1 MLVLRRCRRHETDDE
16 SMVLLQDVLMLSY
29 LMLLTVYCTSP
40 DEGRCEFDI
49 GLLMIS
55 TGCDWPTNLKYG
67 TFKSLFDLKMRTFV
81 KSLRFL
87 CLVFSICF
95 YNGTL

>member
-16 SMVLLQDVLMLSY
+16 NKVLLQDVLRLSY
-29 LMLLTVYCTSP
+29 LMLSTVYSTNP
-40 DEGRCEFDI
+40 DGGRCEFDI

-67 TFKSLFDLKMRTFV
+67 TFKSLFDPKRRIFV

-87 CLVFSICF
+87 CFSVF
-95 YNGTL
+95 N